1 MNAGGGRVAPSA
13 IVLDAVSKTYAQY
26 TRPADR
32 LLEVVTGKARHR
44 ALVALH
50 PIDLRVE
57 HGEVL
62 GLVGMN
68 GAGKSTL
75 LKIIAGTLAP
85 TCGTVRTDGHLAALL
100 ELGAGFHPEM
110 SGRENVYLSAAL
122 MGLSKEE
129 TDAVYDHVV
138 AFSGL
143 EAFMEQPV
151 KTYSSGMFVRL
162 AFSVATAV
170 RPDIL
175 IVDEALSVGD
185 GAFARQ
191 SFERIMQF
199 RDAGTTVLFCSHSL
213 YQIEAICSRALW
225 VHHGKVVLDGEPADV
240 TARYQQFLDTGRSPK
255 ENRTPMD
262 GAAVD
267 HSIETVAVPPAQS
280 PTVPEHGSLAGTA
293 RLTRVRVRS
302 RPETNLHDEVVNLSC
317 GESDL
322 EVACAYRSDPVL
334 PAPTLAVTIVR
345 PDGAVLASAG
355 SHNDGVPLP
364 RRADGTGEVT
374 LRFSAFPLLKGE
386 YAVSVYLLCERGVH
400 VYDEAPFSARL
411 VVRQRGLEQGVVTL
425 AHEWVVTTPD
435 NAPDSLT
442 C

>member
-1 MNAGGGRVAPSA
+1 VSA
-13 IVLDAVSKTYAQY
+13 NDGKTASPAITLEAVSKTYPQY

-32 LLEVVTGKARHR
+32 LLEVVTGKTRHR
-44 ALVALH
+44 DFVALH
-50 PIDLRVE
+50 RLDLRVD

-62 GLVGMN
+62 GLVGVN

-75 LKIIAGTLAP
+75 LKIIAGTVTP
-85 TCGTVRTDGHLAALL
+85 TCGTVRTNGHLAALL

-122 MGLSKEE
+122 MGLSRDA
-129 TDAVYDHVV
+129 TDAIYDEIV

-143 EAFMEQPV
+143 AAFMDQPV

-191 SFERIMQF
+191 SFERIMNF

-225 VHHGKVVLDGEPADV
+225 VHHGRVVLDGAPADV
-240 TARYQQFLDTGRSPK
+240 TASYQQFLDTGHLPSEIRTSP
-255 ENRTPMD
+255 EQAGGGQPIERVTP
-262 GAAVD
+262 
-267 HSIETVAVPPAQS
+267 PPAHR
-280 PTVPEHGSLAGTA
+280 PGTPEGAPLTGTA
-293 RLTRVRVRS
+293 RLTRVSVHGC
-302 RPETNLHDEVVNLSC
+302 PESTADDEVVNLSS

-322 EVACAYRSDPVL
+322 EVTCAYRSDPLL

-355 SHNDGVPLP
+355 SHNDGVPLS
-364 RRADGTGEVT
+364 RRVDGTGEVT

-411 VVRQRGLEQGVVTL
+411 LVRQRGLEQGVVTL
-425 AHEWVVTTPD
+425 AHEWVVSTPD
-435 NAPDSLT
+435 NAPASLT
-442 C
+442 

>member
-1 MNAGGGRVAPSA
+1 MSAGEGKTASPA
-13 IVLDAVSKTYAQY
+13 ITLEAVSKTYAQY
-26 TRPADR
+26 ARPVDR
-32 LLEVVTGKARHR
+32 LIEVITGRSRHR
-44 ALVALH
+44 AFVALH
-50 PIDLRVE
+50 PLDLRVD

-62 GLVGMN
+62 GLVGVN

-75 LKIIAGTLAP
+75 LKIIAGTLTP
-85 TCGTVRTDGHLAALL
+85 THGTVRVDGHLAALL

-122 MGLSKEE
+122 MGLSRDA
-129 TDAVYDHVV
+129 TDAIYDEIV

-143 EAFMEQPV
+143 AAFMEQPV

-191 SFERIMQF
+191 SFERIMKF

-213 YQIEAICSRALW
+213 YQIEAICTRAVW
-225 VHHGKVVLDGEPADV
+225 VHHGRVVLDGTPADV
-240 TARYQQFLDTGRSPK
+240 TASYQQFLDTGHLPG
-255 ENRTPMD
+255 EERTLSGHAGSD
-262 GAAVD
+262 QA
-267 HSIETVAVPPAQS
+267 IETVMQAPAQ
-280 PTVPEHGSLAGTA
+280 PHGTLDRASLTGTA
-293 RLTRVRVRS
+293 RLTRVSVRS
-302 RPETNLHDEVVNLSC
+302 HPESNVNDEVVILDS
-317 GESDL
+317 GESNL
-322 EVACAYRSDPVL
+322 EVTCAYRSDPSL

-355 SHNDGVPLP
+355 SHNDGVTLL
-364 RRADGTGEVT
+364 RQGDGSGEVT
-374 LRFSAFPLLKGE
+374 LRFNAFPLLKGE
-386 YAVSVYLLCERGVH
+386 YAVSVYLLCESGVH

-411 VVRQRGLEQGVVTL
+411 RVRQQGLEQGVVTL
-425 AHEWVVTTPD
+425 AHEWVVSPRGALATQK
-435 NAPDSLT
+435 
-442 C
+442 

>member
-1 MNAGGGRVAPSA
+1 MSAGGRRAAPSA
-13 IVLDAVSKTYAQY
+13 IVLDAVTKTYAQY
-26 TRPADR
+26 TRPVDR
-32 LLEVVTGKARHR
+32 LLEVVTGKARHH
-44 ALVALH
+44 AFVALH
-50 PIDLRVE
+50 PMDLRVE

-85 TCGTVRTDGHLAALL
+85 THGTVRTDGHLAALL

-122 MGLSKEE
+122 MGLTKEQ
-129 TDAVYDHVV
+129 TDAIYDEVV

-191 SFERIMQF
+191 SFERIMKF

-225 VHHGKVVLDGEPADV
+225 VHQGRMVLDGTPADV
-240 TARYQQFLDTGRSPK
+240 AARYQRFLDTGRAPDESQ
-255 ENRTPMD
+255 TPFD
-262 GAAVD
+262 GAVVG
-267 HSIETVAVPPAQS
+267 HSPETAAVPFAQP
-280 PTVPEHGSLAGTA
+280 PTLPGCGPLAGTA
-293 RLTRVRVRS
+293 RLTRVQVRS
-302 RPETNLHDEVVNLSC
+302 LPESTLPGEVVNLSS

-322 EVACAYRSDPVL
+322 EVTCAYRSDPLL
-334 PAPTLAVTIVR
+334 PTPTLAVTIVR

-355 SHNDGVPLP
+355 THNDGVSLS

-411 VVRQRGLEQGVVTL
+411 LVRQRGLEQGVVTL
-425 AHEWVVTTPD
+425 AHEWVVSTPYD
-435 NAPDSLT
+435 AAASQT
-442 C
+442 